1 MDVCALNNTGRGQID
16 CCLMGSATS
25 VSQSFFCAP
34 FQNNEKGAFCLCS
47 CNLQFALGMKNKKGM
62 AGREKNC
69 KWYFSDQPNGQEVGP
84 NNAMEQSFR
93 NHPYA
98 SLVRESIQNSLDA
111 VLDKSEPVV
120 VKFSFMEMQGV
131 DYPEF
136 FELQHHIKGCI
147 DYFPNN
153 KNAKATYGPMCKLF
167 EGNKYRDHL
176 GFIRV
181 SDYNTKGMTYEE
193 GNTDTPFY
201 AFVRSA
207 GVTVKDSDSAGGSF
221 GFGKAAYYLLSP
233 INTII
238 VSTCTEDYKKYF
250 EGAASLCTHTYKGT
264 KKMAF
269 GYYDDNNGK
278 PITYEENIPAKFRRT
293 EPGTDINILGFD
305 ISDKEEASAEM
316 IEAVLR
322 NFWMAIY
329 NGKLVVE
336 IDDDVEIRQ
345 DNIAELM
352 ESYFED
358 TDDTTRKTGY
368 YNPRPYFDAVRLT
381 NTSDKYVFFEDNLP
395 LLGHVCLYLFKKK
408 GAIDKVAYI
417 RSLQML
423 VYSKRTRTNYGL
435 YGVFYCDSEKG
446 NDLLRNMENPAHDEW
461 KAANWR
467 INGKTCPT
475 GRFALQEMEDFIAES
490 MANTS
495 SQSNKQTIDIKGLE
509 DFLYIPTAYDED
521 DDLELESQT
530 GDPTGSIQDD
540 GTSLTTDIPDEE
552 DNPTINEQTNSP
564 STGHVMINKTT
575 TATNTTGGDLRS
587 GHGKADHKTKNKGI
601 QKPGDANDSRTEDK
615 DGERGLF
622 ASPINIP
629 YRSFS
634 QNENN
639 NIYHYVV
646 LHSDNEIGNIRLH
659 FYAAGEDNDE
669 ELQIAESNI
678 GNISGNIIRD
688 VHLKEGRLQLRVR
701 FTDNM
706 KHAIK
711 LTAEE
716 LYEI

>member
-1 MDVCALNNTGRGQID
+1 M
-16 CCLMGSATS
+16 
-25 VSQSFFCAP
+25 P
-34 FQNNEKGAFCLCS
+34 W
-47 CNLQFALGMKNKKGM
+47 NLRIKDM

-69 KWYFSDQPNGQEVGP
+69 KWYFADQPNGQEVGP
-84 NNAMEQSFR
+84 NNAMEQSFK

-136 FELQHHIKGCI
+136 FELQHHIQGCL

-153 KNAKATYGPMCKLF
+153 HNAKATYGPMRKLF
-167 EGNKYRDHL
+167 EGNKYHDHL

-207 GVTVKDSDSAGGSF
+207 GVTVKDSASAGGSF

-238 VSTCTEDYKKYF
+238 VSTCTEDYEKYF

-269 GYYDDNNGK
+269 GYYDDQNGK
-278 PITYEENIPAKFRRT
+278 PITEESDIPAKFRRS

-305 ISDKEEASAEM
+305 MQDTN
-316 IEAVLR
+316 EAVQEMAEATLR

-329 NGKLVVE
+329 NGKLVVN
-336 IDDDVEIRQ
+336 INDDVEISQ
-345 DNIAELM
+345 DNIAEMM
-352 ESYFED
+352 EQYFED
-358 TDDTTRKTGY
+358 DDDTTRKSGY
-368 YNPRPYFDAVRLT
+368 YNPRPYFDAMRLAG
-381 NTSDKYVFFEDNLP
+381 TSGKYLFFEDNLP
-395 LLGHVCLYLFKKK
+395 LLGHVCLYVFKKK
-408 GAIDKVAYI
+408 GATDKIAYI
-417 RSLQML
+417 RALQML
-423 VYSKRTRTNYGL
+423 VYSKRTRTNHGL

-461 KAANWR
+461 KASNWR
-467 INGKTCPT
+467 VNGRTYGM
-475 GRFALQEMEDFIAES
+475 GRIALQEMDNFITECL
-490 MANTS
+490 
-495 SQSNKQTIDIKGLE
+495 SNAFSLKEKQAIDIKGLE
-509 DFLYIPTAYDED
+509 EFLYIPTAYEEDED
-521 DDLELESQT
+521 LESESQT
-530 GDPTGSIQDD
+530 GDTTGAVQED
-540 GTSLTTDIPDEE
+540 GTSMTTDIIYEE
-552 DNPTINEQTNSP
+552 DNPTVTERPAPP

-575 TATNTTGGDLRS
+575 TAANTTGGNLRS
-587 GHGKADHKTKNKGI
+587 GHGEAERKPKTKGI
-601 QKPGDANDSRTEDK
+601 QKPGSANETRTEDEA
-615 DGERGLF
+615 GERGLF
-622 ASPINIP
+622 ASPISIP
-629 YRSFS
+629 YRTFS
-634 QNENN
+634 QYENGG
-639 NIYHYVV
+639 IYHYVV
-646 LHSDNEIGNIRLH
+646 LHPEEEIGNVRLH
-659 FYAAGEDNDE
+659 FFAVGEENDE

-688 VHLKEGRLQLRVR
+688 VHLTEGRLRLRVR

-706 KHAIK
+706 KHAVK
-711 LTAEE
+711 LSAEE
-716 LYEI
+716 LYEV